1 MLQEVL
7 FPCQKPRNIV
17 NYNVLAFNTQWKT
30 SENNQTCPN
39 WSFSFKLQKT
49 GGRQLIF
56 GSLPSQAPASPSQT
70 GPNQSFPPPTP
81 SRLASLRFAYPILSP
96 GLRLAFLIFIYHN
109 SYIDRPGSSMWILF
123 PLLLENTEFSSL
135 CRNTVVPHK
144 KMSLSQTLFSGG
156 RVFLPFGK
164 ALSPFGRAL
173 LPLPLGFVRK
183 IPEVAQKRSLLLGT
197 CVLAKRQE
205 LSHIFSYLRY
215 CPAAMARKQKDLS
228 AE

>member
-1 MLQEVL
+1 MKNIRKQPNVSKLELL
-7 FPCQKPRNIV
+7 FQASKNGG
-17 NYNVLAFNTQWKT
+17 AAAHFWKSPEPGSGLT
-30 SENNQTCPN
+30 FPNGPKSE
-39 WSFSFKLQKT
+39 L
-49 GGRQLIF
+49 
-56 GSLPSQAPASPSQT
+56 
-70 GPNQSFPPPTP
+70 PPPPP